1 MTALLAAS
9 EVKHVSPM
17 VEDHVGLPCVVLLF
31 SLLLPVDCLSRLIPF
46 FGWLDAVAC
55 GSGLFW

>member
-1 MTALLAAS
+1 
-9 EVKHVSPM
+9 M
-17 VEDHVGLPCVVLLF
+17 VGDYVGIPGVVLLF
-31 SLLLPVDCLSRLIPF
+31 SLLLPVDYLSRLIPS